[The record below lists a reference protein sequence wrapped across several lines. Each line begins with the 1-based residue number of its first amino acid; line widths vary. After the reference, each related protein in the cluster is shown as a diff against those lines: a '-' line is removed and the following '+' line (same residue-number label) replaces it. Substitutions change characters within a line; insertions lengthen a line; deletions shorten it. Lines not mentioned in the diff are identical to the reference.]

1 MAILTNEALR
11 LLDYGHKLGVDG
23 WMDGRISGHHQ
34 GKEKEWRQGIVT
46 RKLCDIREEREHGR
60 VQPSTGLPI
69 G

>member
-1 MAILTNEALR
+1 MAILTNEALC

-46 RKLCDIREEREHGR
+46 RKLCDIREERE
-60 VQPSTGLPI
+60 Q
-69 G
+69 